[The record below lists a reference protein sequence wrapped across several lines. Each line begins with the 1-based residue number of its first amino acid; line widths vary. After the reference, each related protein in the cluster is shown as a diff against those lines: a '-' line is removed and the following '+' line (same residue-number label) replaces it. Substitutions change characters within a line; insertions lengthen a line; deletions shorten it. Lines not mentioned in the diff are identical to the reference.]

1 MADIPS
7 IEPGATAPE
16 AQKPVPLDGNVIVRP
31 PTASEAARVRLLFRD
46 ISLPLQSQFL
56 VAVKLQ
62 PVERFVAG
70 LAGWME
76 GSFAR
81 FHLAFQPGVDA
92 NQYAS
97 RLTDEASS
105 TARAAGLSQIVY
117 GDLLTDDDPRAALLR
132 ANGFTV
138 LRSERFFRV
147 DAVIGENFILELAK
161 KLAPLVP
168 ENWRIDA
175 IRNHSPE
182 TILELLEPYRL
193 MVPEE
198 IRRHW
203 RPDAVHGFE
212 PDMSGILFEDEHPFG
227 ALLVR
232 RVGEVLSFDVRVVNH
247 PNRRLRGLANFPLLL
262 HCAQHYDRE
271 QFPIRWLQFRG
282 GEVEHRETANLA
294 FRVGGEEV
302 APRRVFA
309 RAL

>member
-1 MADIPS
+1 MAEIPS
-7 IEPGATAPE
+7 SESSATAPE
-16 AQKPVPLDGNVIVRP
+16 ARKPVPLDGSVIVRA
-31 PTASEAARVRLLFRD
+31 PTATEAARVRHLFRD

-56 VAVKLQ
+56 VVVKLQ

-70 LAGWME
+70 LAGWTE

-92 NQYAS
+92 SQYAP
-97 RLTDEASS
+97 RLIEEASS
-105 TARAAGLSQIVY
+105 TAQAAGLSQIVY
-117 GDLLTDDDPRAALLR
+117 GDLLTDDDRRAAVLR
-132 ANGFTV
+132 ANDFTV

-147 DAVIGENFILELAK
+147 DAVLGENRVLELARK
-161 KLAPLVP
+161 FAPLIP
-168 ENWRIDA
+168 GNWRTDSLRI
-175 IRNHSPE
+175 HSPE

-212 PDMSGILFEDEHPFG
+212 PDMSGILFEGTRPFG

-232 RVGEVLSFDVRVVNH
+232 RAGEVLSFDVRVVNH
-247 PNRRLRGLANFPLLL
+247 PNRRLRGLANLPLLR
-262 HCAQHYDRE
+262 HCVQHYDRE
-271 QFPIRWLQFRG
+271 RFPVRWLLFRG

-294 FRVGGEEV
+294 FRMGGEEV

-309 RAL
+309 RRL